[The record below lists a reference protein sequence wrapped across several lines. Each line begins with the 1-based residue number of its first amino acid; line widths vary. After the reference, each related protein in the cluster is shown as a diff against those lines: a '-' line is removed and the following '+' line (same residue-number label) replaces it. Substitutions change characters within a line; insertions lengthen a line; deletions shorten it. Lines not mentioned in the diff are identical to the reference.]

1 MEVGEK
7 MEPIDKVIKKI
18 VKERNLGDEQSLIS
32 QALHDPDVQA
42 FLTANANKIDQKMVQ
57 NSMSNLY
64 EYYSQKHAAN
74 KVMAGYAPQLFLN
87 GKVIDIRYVPTKAK
101 LAQDRKQA
109 AERRLQLIDVPTRL
123 HDVSLSEIDVN
134 DDRKQVLTLI
144 YDFLRKY
151 KQAPHVQGLYLSGDY
166 GVGKTYILA
175 GLANYV
181 VTNMNKNVVFL
192 HVPTFIAG
200 LASHFDDNS
209 LQSEIRRLS
218 ECDLLILDDIGAE
231 SLSQW
236 SRDDVLGVILQARM
250 DNVLPTFFS
259 SNLDMEA
266 LESHFEETRNAT
278 DPVKARRLM
287 QRVRFLAKEVVVS
300 GPDRRNSLH

>member
-57 NSMSNLY
+57 SSMSNLY
-64 EYYSQKHAAN
+64 EYYSQKHTAN

>member
-1 MEVGEK
+1 
-7 MEPIDKVIKKI
+7 MEPIGKVIKRI
-18 VKERNLGDEQSLIS
+18 VKQRNLDSEQDLINE
-32 QALHDPDVQA
+32 AIKDPDVQA
-42 FLTANANKIDQKMVQ
+42 FLTQNADKIDKAMVK
-57 NSMSNLY
+57 NSISTIY
-64 EYYSQKHAAN
+64 EFYSQKKN
-74 KVMAGYAPQLFLN
+74 PSKIMAGYVPQLFLN
-87 GKVIDIRYVPTKAK
+87 GKVIDIRYTPTRSKIVV
-101 LAQDRKQA
+101 DRKRDA
-109 AERRLQLIDVPTRL
+109 RRRLQLIDLPARL
-123 HDVSLSEIDVN
+123 QNVELSKIDIS
-134 DDRKQVLTLI
+134 DERKPALNLV
-144 YDFLRKY
+144 YAFLRNFKHN
-151 KQAPHVQGLYLSGDY
+151 PHAKGLYLSGDF
-166 GVGKTYILA
+166 GVGKTYLLA

-181 VTNMNKNVVFL
+181 VTNMNKNVIFL

-209 LQSEIRRLS
+209 RTSLQEEIRRLS

-266 LESHFEETRNAT
+266 LQSHFEETRNAT

-287 QRVRFLAKEVVVS
+287 QRVRFLATEVVVS

>member
-1 MEVGEK
+1 

-64 EYYSQKHAAN
+64 EYYSQKHTAN

-87 GKVIDIRYVPTKAK
+87 GKVIDIRYVPTKTK

-151 KQAPHVQGLYLSGDY
+151 KQDPDVQGLYLSGDY

-300 GPDRRNSLH
+300 GPDIRNSLH

>member
-1 MEVGEK
+1 
-7 MEPIDKVIKKI
+7 MEPIGDVIKHI
-18 VKERNLGDEQSLIS
+18 VKQRNLGDEKALEN

-42 FLTANANKIDQKMVQ
+42 FLKQNADKIDQKMVK
-57 NSMSNLY
+57 NSISNLY
-64 EYYSQKHAAN
+64 EFYMQKHHPN

-87 GKVIDIRYVPTKAK
+87 GRVIDIRYAPTKAK
-101 LAQDRKQA
+101 IAQDRKKA
-109 AERRLQLIDVPTRL
+109 AQRRLQLIDLPPRL
-123 HDVSLSEIDVN
+123 HNIDLMEDIDVT
-134 DDRKQVLTLI
+134 DDRNKLLALI
-144 YDFLRKY
+144 YDFLNKF
-151 KQAPHVQGLYLSGDY
+151 KKDPHQKGLYISGEF

-181 VTNMNKNVVFL
+181 VTNINKNVIFL

-209 LQSEIRRLS
+209 PISLQEEIRRIS

-266 LESHFEETRNAT
+266 LQSHFEETRNAT

-287 QRVRFLAKEVVVS
+287 QRVRFLAKEIVVP

>member
-1 MEVGEK
+1 
-7 MEPIDKVIKKI
+7 MEPIGKVIKRI
-18 VKERNLGDEQSLIS
+18 VKQRNLDSEQDLINE
-32 QALHDPDVQA
+32 AIKDPDVQA
-42 FLTANANKIDQKMVQ
+42 FLTENADKIDKAMVK
-57 NSMSNLY
+57 NSISTIY
-64 EYYSQKHAAN
+64 EFYSQKKN
-74 KVMAGYAPQLFLN
+74 PSKIMAGYVPQLFLN
-87 GKVIDIRYVPTKAK
+87 GKVIDIRYAPTRSKIVA
-101 LAQDRKQA
+101 DRKRDA
-109 AERRLQLIDVPTRL
+109 RRRLQLIDLPARL
-123 HDVSLSEIDVN
+123 QNVELSKIDIS
-134 DDRKQVLTLI
+134 DERKPVLNLI
-144 YDFLRKY
+144 YAFLKDFKHN
-151 KQAPHVQGLYLSGDY
+151 PHAKGLYLSGDF
-166 GVGKTYILA
+166 GVGKTYLLA

-181 VTNMNKNVVFL
+181 VTNMNKNVIFL

-209 LQSEIRRLS
+209 RTSLQEEIRRLS

-266 LESHFEETRNAT
+266 LQSHFEETRNAT

-287 QRVRFLAKEVVVS
+287 QRVRFLATEVVVS